1 MLRKVG
7 GCDII
12 LQDFCRNKER
22 LSDVKKVGILFV
34 LLAGSLWGLMG
45 LFVRWLSAHGFT
57 SLQVASIRLTVAAVA
72 MLAFTLVYNRS
83 LLKFKLKDA
92 WLFVVLGVFSML
104 MMTVLYFYAINAS
117 SMSIAAI
124 LLYTAPI
131 FVMVA
136 SVIFFKEK
144 ITWQKIA
151 ALVLAF
157 SGCVFI
163 SSGGESNVTV
173 YGSML
178 AVGSGICYAS
188 YSIFSTVAL
197 RKGYHP
203 FTVTT
208 FAFCFAAVASYFVAN
223 PIETLSQVVESQS
236 RDVMT
241 VPFVILLGIVTA
253 VAPFMLYTQSL
264 KWIETGEAA
273 IMASVEPLVASVAGY
288 IAFKE
293 KPGIFGIGLILL
305 AVLLVNNFGIAEKQ
319 PQPSKC
325 EEQAESL

>member
-1 MLRKVG
+1 MV
-7 GCDII
+7 
-12 LQDFCRNKER
+12 KER
-22 LSDVKKVGILFV
+22 LSDVKKVGVLFV

-45 LFVRWLSAHGFT
+45 IFVRWFSAHGFT
-57 SLQVASIRLTVAAVA
+57 SLQIASIRLTVAAVF
-72 MLAFTLVYNRS
+72 MLVFTLIYNRS
-83 LLKFKLKDA
+83 LLRFKLKDA
-92 WLFVVLGVFSML
+92 WLFIMLGVFSML
-104 MMTVLYFYAINAS
+104 MMTVLYFSAINAS

-136 SVIFFKEK
+136 SVIFFKER

-188 YSIFSTVAL
+188 YSIFSAVAL

-208 FAFCFAAVASYFVAN
+208 FAFCFAAIASYFVAN
-223 PIETLSQVVESQS
+223 PIETVSQIAESQS
-236 RDVMT
+236 KTAVT
-241 VPFVILLGIVTA
+241 VPIAVLLGLVTA

-264 KWIETGEAA
+264 KWVETSKAA
-273 IMASVEPLVASVAGY
+273 IIASVEPLVASIAGY
-288 IAFKE
+288 VAFKE
-293 KPGIFGIGLILL
+293 QPGIIGIVLILL
-305 AVLLVNNFGIAEKQ
+305 AVLLVNNFGITEKQ
-319 PQPSKC
+319 PQSSKHRRTN
-325 EEQAESL
+325 